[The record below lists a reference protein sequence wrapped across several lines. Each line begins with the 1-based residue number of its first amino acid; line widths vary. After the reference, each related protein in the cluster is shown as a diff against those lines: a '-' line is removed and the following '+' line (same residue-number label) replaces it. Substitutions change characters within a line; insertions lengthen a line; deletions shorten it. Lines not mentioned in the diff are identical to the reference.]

1 METGVS
7 LSPFPHWMLREI
19 YEQPEMIERTLAR
32 FVDGKA
38 LRPEAWQ
45 EARAWLEATRGTVLI
60 LASGSSRHAGLV
72 TEVLLEDLAGLT
84 VDVEYAS
91 EFVYRSKNALKHASV
106 LVISQSGETAD
117 TLAAPAT
124 KSFTAQLL
132 NLYLLSLAA
141 AEVRGRM
148 GREDMAT
155 RLAELAGLA
164 DAVRGQLAGWQQA
177 AERCARHYSNARSM
191 LFLGRGLHYP
201 IAREGALKLKE
212 SAYLHAEGYPSGE
225 LKHGPNALVGES
237 TPLVMLA
244 TVDREEEESVGR
256 YERVVALMEDMRR
269 QGADVFAICNED
281 DERVL
286 ALAARSIQIRAM
298 SEPLLA
304 ICEVIPLQLFSY
316 FMAVLAWQQT
326 FRLLARYKELGGAS
340 VIHRP
345 RLRRECL
352 GELVQ
357 IDGSVHRCVN
367 SESVNRRLDRVD

>member
-72 TEVLLEDLAGLT
+72 AEVLLEDLAGLT

-201 IAREGALKLKE
+201 IAREGSLKLKE

-345 RLRRECL
+345 RLRR
-352 GELVQ
+352 
-357 IDGSVHRCVN
+357 
-367 SESVNRRLDRVD
+367 